1 MFVSKE
7 VMQMR
12 AGQQQS
18 WNNIPILTPR
28 GVGVRRSWGG
38 MLQDVGLSG
47 EVPKRVRVKGSRLV
61 IGSLAGFCAGGRRQE
76 ARG

>member
-1 MFVSKE
+1 
-7 VMQMR
+7 
-12 AGQQQS
+12 
-18 WNNIPILTPR
+18 
-28 GVGVRRSWGG
+28 